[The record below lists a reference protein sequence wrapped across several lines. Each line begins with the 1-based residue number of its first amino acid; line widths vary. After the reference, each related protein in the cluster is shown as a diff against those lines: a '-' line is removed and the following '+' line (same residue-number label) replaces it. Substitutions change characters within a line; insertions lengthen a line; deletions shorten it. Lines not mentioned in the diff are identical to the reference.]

1 MAQATKIA
9 PTCSPHPAAVPHH
22 TLLIYSTVDGHTRHI
37 CERMKFVL
45 TALGQQV
52 SLVPLDQAESLDLES
67 FERIVIGA
75 SIRYGKHRPQVA
87 QFINKHQPLLERKA
101 SALFSVN
108 VVARKPEKNQPHTN
122 PYMVKLLRQLSWKP
136 QLAAVFAGRL
146 NYPALGFVDKQMIRF
161 IMLITKGP
169 TDATQAFEFTDWA
182 QVEAFAHQVCALP
195 LPSQA

>member
-1 MAQATKIA
+1 LAQHTNIA
-9 PTCSPHPAAVPHH
+9 PTSPSHISTVPHH
-22 TLLIYSTVDGHTRHI
+22 TLLIYSTIDGHTRHI
-37 CERMKFVL
+37 CERMKFVM

-52 SLVPLDQAESLDLES
+52 TLVPLEQAEALNLDT

-87 QFINKHQPLLERKA
+87 EFIQKHQPLLERRA

-122 PYMVKLLRQLSWKP
+122 PYMVKLLKQIGWKP
-136 QLAAVFAGRL
+136 QLAAVFGGRL

-161 IMLITKGP
+161 IMYITKGP
-169 TDATQAFEFTDWA
+169 TDVTQVFEFTDWA

-195 LPSQA
+195 LPSQP

>member
-1 MAQATKIA
+1 VTQ
-9 PTCSPHPAAVPHH
+9 H
-22 TLLIYSTVDGHTRHI
+22 TLLIYSTIDGHTQHI
-37 CERMKFVL
+37 CERMKFVM

-52 SLVPLDQAESLDLES
+52 TVVPLDQAQSLNLDK

-87 QFINKHQPLLERKA
+87 AFINQHQALLQRKA
-101 SALFSVN
+101 TALFSVN

-122 PYMVKLLRQLSWKP
+122 PYMVKLLSQLSWRP
-136 QLAAVFAGRL
+136 QLLGVFAGRL

-169 TDATQAFEFTDWA
+169 TDPTQAFEFTDWA
-182 QVEAFAHQVCALP
+182 AVEAFAHQAGALVP
-195 LPSQA
+195 PGQPAPYPDVLPR

>member
-1 MAQATKIA
+1 
-9 PTCSPHPAAVPHH
+9 
-22 TLLIYSTVDGHTRHI
+22 
-37 CERMKFVL
+37 MKLVM

-52 SLVPLDQAESLDLES
+52 TLVPLEQAESLDLAS

-75 SIRYGKHRPQVA
+75 SIRYGKHRPQLA
-87 QFINKHQPLLERKA
+87 QFVRKHQPLLERKA

-122 PYMVKLLRQLSWKP
+122 PYMVKLLQQVSWKP
-136 QLAAVFAGRL
+136 QLAGVFAGRL

-169 TDATQAFEFTDWA
+169 TDATQTFEFTDWA
-182 QVEAFAHQVCALP
+182 QVETFAHQVCALP

>member
-1 MAQATKIA
+1 MT
-9 PTCSPHPAAVPHH
+9 HH

-37 CERMKFVL
+37 CERMKFVM
-45 TALGQQV
+45 TALGQNV
-52 SLVPLDQAESLDLES
+52 TLVPLDQAHSLNLDK

-87 QFINKHQPLLERKA
+87 EFIVKNQALLARKA
-101 SALFSVN
+101 NALFSVN

-122 PYMVKLLRQLSWKP
+122 PYMVKLLKQLGWKP
-136 QLAAVFAGRL
+136 QLAGVFAGRL

-169 TDATQAFEFTDWA
+169 TDITQAFEFTDWA
-182 QVEAFAHQVCALP
+182 AVEAFAHQVCALP
-195 LPSQA
+195 LPSPTKP

>member
-1 MAQATKIA
+1 MT
-9 PTCSPHPAAVPHH
+9 HH

-37 CERMKFVL
+37 CERMKFVM
-45 TALGQQV
+45 TALGQNV
-52 SLVPLDQAESLDLES
+52 TLLPLDQAHSLNLDK

-87 QFINKHQPLLERKA
+87 EFIQKHQALLARKA
-101 SALFSVN
+101 NALFSVN

-122 PYMVKLLRQLSWKP
+122 PYMVKLLKQLAWKP
-136 QLAAVFAGRL
+136 QLAGVFAGRL

-169 TDATQAFEFTDWA
+169 TDITQAFEFTDWA
-182 QVEAFAHQVCALP
+182 AVEAFAHQVCALP
-195 LPSQA
+195 LPSPTKP